1 MAFDGVKRR
10 LEAAR
15 ERWPLLDHAIRTV
28 RHYGGVRGGQHA
40 GGVTYFA
47 FLSVFPVL
55 ALAFFAVGWI
65 ARVYPDANDA
75 LVKAIEDVLPGIIG
89 DKDNE
94 ISLGEIEDAGR
105 IVGPVGLVGVL
116 YAGLGWLS
124 ALRSALVAVFEEPER
139 MLPGFLVGKVRDLMS
154 LVVLGVV
161 LLTSVGVSGVATRI
175 SGWIL
180 EELGLGAELGW
191 LLWVLG
197 IVLGVAASTLMFLL
211 MFRLL
216 AQPPTPRRSLW
227 AGALLGG
234 VGFELLKQLSGVLL
248 SSTRG
253 QPAFQAF
260 GIALILLVWI
270 NYFSQIVLYA
280 AAWAHTSPAARA
292 SRVTGPASVQGPQS
306 PPLAWRERIEAEH
319 GPSRGLLARS
329 AAPFVAGAATVV
341 AAAAVLKRKPRS

>member
-1 MAFDGVKRR
+1 MAFDGVRRR

-15 ERWPLLDHAIRTV
+15 ERWPVLDHTIRTV
-28 RHYGGVRGGQHA
+28 RHYGSVDGSQHA

-65 ARVYPDANDA
+65 ARVYPDANEA

-89 DKDNE
+89 GGDNE
-94 ISLGEIEDAGR
+94 ISLAEIEEAGR
-105 IVGPVGLVGVL
+105 IVGPIGLAGVL

-124 ALRSALVAVFEEPER
+124 ALRSALVAVFEQPER
-139 MLPGFLVGKVRDLMS
+139 MVPGFAVGKIRDLTS
-154 LVVLGVV
+154 LVLLGVV
-161 LLTSVGVSGVATRI
+161 LLTSVGVSGVATRV

-180 EELGLGAELGW
+180 DQLGLGSELGW

-197 IVLGVAASTLMFLL
+197 IVLGVVASTLMFFL

-227 AGALLGG
+227 AGAVLGG

-248 SSTRG
+248 SSTKG

-270 NYFSQIVLYA
+270 NYFSQVVLYA
-280 AAWAHTSPAARA
+280 AAWAHTSAAARA
-292 SRVTGPASVQGPQS
+292 QRETGPVSVQGPQS
-306 PPLAWRERIEAEH
+306 PPLAWRERIEAGH
-319 GPSRGLLARS
+319 PPGRGSRRVG
-329 AAPFVAGAATVV
+329 PFVAGAATVV
-341 AAAAVLKRKPRS
+341 AAAAVLKRRSRSE

>member
-10 LEAAR
+10 LEGAR
-15 ERWPLLDHAIRTV
+15 ERWPALDHAIRTV
-28 RHYGGVRGGQHA
+28 RHYSGVDGSQHA

-89 DKDNE
+89 DRDNE
-94 ISLGEIEDAGR
+94 ISLAEIEQAGR
-105 IVGPVGLVGVL
+105 IVGPIGLAGVL

-124 ALRSALVAVFEEPER
+124 ALRSALVAVFEQPGR
-139 MLPGFLVGKVRDLMS
+139 MLPGFVVGKARDLAS
-154 LVVLGVV
+154 LLILGVV
-161 LLTSVGVSGVATRI
+161 LLTSVGVSGVATRV

-180 EELGLGAELGW
+180 EQLGLGSELGW
-191 LLWVLG
+191 ILWVLG
-197 IVLGVAASTLMFLL
+197 IVLGVAASTLMFFL

-248 SSTRG
+248 STTRG

-270 NYFSQIVLYA
+270 NYFSQVVLYA

-292 SRVTGPASVQGPQS
+292 QRETAPASVQGPQS
-306 PPLAWRERIEAEH
+306 PPLRWRERIEAE
-319 GPSRGLLARS
+319 GAPSRGPVSRW
-329 AAPFVAGAATVV
+329 AAPFAAGAATVV
-341 AAAAVLKRKPRS
+341 AAAAVLKRKSRS

>member
-1 MAFDGVKRR
+1 MAFDGVRRR

-15 ERWPLLDHAIRTV
+15 ERWPLLDHAIRAV
-28 RHYGGVRGGQHA
+28 RHYNGVDGSQHA

-75 LVKAIEDVLPGIIG
+75 LVEAIGDVLPGIIG
-89 DKDNE
+89 SRDNE
-94 ISLGEIEDAGR
+94 ISLSEIEDAGR
-105 IVGPVGLVGVL
+105 IVGPIGLAGVL

-124 ALRSALVAVFEEPER
+124 ALRSALVAVFEQPER
-139 MLPGFLVGKVRDLMS
+139 MLPGFVSGKVRDLVS
-154 LVVLGVV
+154 LVLLGVV

-180 EELGLGAELGW
+180 EELGLGSELGW

-197 IVLGVAASTLMFLL
+197 ILLGVAASTLLFFL

-216 AQPPTPRRSLW
+216 AQPPTPRPSLW
-227 AGALLGG
+227 SGALLGG
-234 VGFELLKQLSGVLL
+234 IGFELLKQLSGVLL
-248 SSTRG
+248 STTRG

-270 NYFSQIVLYA
+270 NYFSQVVLYA

-292 SRVTGPASVQGPQS
+292 QRDIGPASVQGPQS

-319 GPSRGLLARS
+319 EASRGLLARS
-329 AAPFVAGAATVV
+329 VVPFAAGAATAV
-341 AAAAVLKRKPRS
+341 AAAAVLKRKTRS